1 MNSKLVSLGLLAAC
15 LLLCTGCTG
24 RVVRTI
30 TVESQPPGAILW
42 LNDNEVGRTPVTV
55 PFTWYGVYS
64 IRMEKEGYVPLE
76 VLERVAAPWYQWLLV
91 DLPFETVVP
100 GTRQVDLPFE
110 TVVPGTRRDRHHF
123 GPYELEPA
131 QAADPDK
138 LLRRGEEFRKEAQEG
153 LSLQ

>member
-1 MNSKLVSLGLLAAC
+1 MNWRLSASGILAAC

-100 GTRQVDLPFE
+100 GTR
-110 TVVPGTRRDRHHF
+110 RDRHHF
-123 GPYELEPA
+123 GPYELQPA
-131 QAADPDK
+131 KAADPDK
-138 LLRRGEEFRKEAQEG
+138 LLRRGEDFRKEAQEG